1 MNIVYTMQK
10 VIFTDIDGT
19 LLDSHFPDIKKMKKL
34 VENAIR
40 NDIHL
45 ILCSSKTQL
54 EQNKIKSMIDLHE
67 PYIVENGGAT
77 IIPKDY
83 FKKSKITPSKTLQKN
98 YIIETGAPA
107 YRIRSLLK
115 KIRIKHGLKFEGVSD
130 LSPLE
135 LSNIIKLPQ
144 GYAKRMI
151 SRKYSETIV
160 RIDNNDIDKF
170 VNFIEKAGLK
180 MIPGGQF
187 LDITLGNDKGTGVKI
202 LIDFFRKEYEN
213 NVIFFGIGDS
223 KNDES
228 MLSLMDLPLLV
239 QKTNG
244 SWENLQI
251 DNLEKIK
258 GIGPDGWEIALQLII
273 KY

>member
-1 MNIVYTMQK
+1 MQK

-19 LLDSHFPDIKKMKKL
+19 LLDSRFPDIKKMKKL

-54 EQNKIKSMIDLHE
+54 EQEKIKSMIDLHE

-83 FKKSKITPSKTLQKN
+83 FKKSKIIPSKTLRKN

-115 KIRIKHGLKFEGVSD
+115 EIRIKHGLKFEGVSD

-135 LSNIIKLPQ
+135 LSSIIKLPQ
-144 GYAKRMI
+144 DYAKRMI
-151 SRKYSETIV
+151 TRKYSETIV
-160 RIDNNDIDKF
+160 RMDNNDINKF

-187 LDITLGNDKGTGVKI
+187 FDITLGNDKGTGVKI
-202 LIDFFRKEYEN
+202 LIDIFRKEYEN

-251 DNLEKIK
+251 DNLQKMK